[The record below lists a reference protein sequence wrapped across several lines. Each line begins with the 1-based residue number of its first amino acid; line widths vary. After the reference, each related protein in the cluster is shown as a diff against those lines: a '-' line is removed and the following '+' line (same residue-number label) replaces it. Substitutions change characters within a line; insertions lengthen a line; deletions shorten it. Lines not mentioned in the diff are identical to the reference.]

1 MFGKNLTL
9 GRILGIE
16 IRINV
21 SWLFIA
27 MLLSWA
33 LARGYFPAVHEGLQ
47 QIDYWS
53 MGIVAVVGLFL
64 SILLHELAHSVV
76 AKAFGQDIKSITLWM
91 LGGMAEMRDEPPSPR
106 AEFLM
111 AIAGPAASFVLAG
124 LFHAI
129 GAALAE
135 DGSMALAGIV
145 ATYLGKLNLILA
157 IFNLV
162 PAFPLD
168 GGRVA
173 RAALWAWTGDFT
185 RATATAARMGS
196 LFGLGLILLG
206 VFALLAGG
214 DLSGLWLVIL
224 GLFIRFAADASQA
237 RAETQHALEGEPL
250 RRVMVPDPVV
260 VAPDLTVAALIDG
273 YIYRH
278 AFEFFPVVEAGRLVG
293 SVSLHEV
300 RTVPP
305 HARETTRVADIL
317 RPMTRDCVIDADA
330 SAAEALAHM
339 QGTKRTLLM
348 VVDGPRLVGVIALRD
363 IMRLVSLKSVLA
375 GTAHGD

>member
-1 MFGKNLTL
+1 VFGKNLTI
-9 GRILGIE
+9 GRVLGIE

-33 LARGYFPAVHEGLQ
+33 LARGYFPAVHEGLK

-53 MGIVAVVGLFL
+53 MGIVAVLGLFL

-91 LGGMAEMRDEPPSPR
+91 LGGMAEMREEPPGPR

-111 AIAGPAASFVLAG
+111 AIAGPATSFVLAG

-129 GAALAE
+129 GAGLGP
-135 DGSMALAGIV
+135 GSSMELAGIV

-173 RAALWAWTGDFT
+173 RAAIWAWTGNFD
-185 RATATAARMGS
+185 RATAIAARMGT
-196 LFGLGLILLG
+196 LFGLTLIAFG
-206 VFALLAGG
+206 VFVLLASG

-224 GLFIRFAADASQA
+224 GLFIRFAAEASQS
-237 RAETQHALEGEPL
+237 RVQTQHALEGEQIS
-250 RRVMVPDPVV
+250 RVMVPHPVTV
-260 VAPDLTVAALIDG
+260 PPDATVAELIDQ
-273 YIYRH
+273 YVYKY
-278 AFEFFPVVEAGRLVG
+278 AFEFFPVVDGDRLLG

-300 RTVPP
+300 RQVPP
-305 HARETTRVADIL
+305 DQRDSTRVLQIARVVEPDSVINL
-317 RPMTRDCVIDADA
+317 RK
-330 SAAEALAHM
+330 SAAEALSQM
-339 QGTKRTLLM
+339 QSARRTLLM
-348 VVDGPRLVGVIALRD
+348 VVDGDALVGVIALRD
-363 IMRLVSLKSVLA
+363 LMRLISLKSVLA
-375 GTAHGD
+375 EK